1 MNAKRDS
8 VAALVAITLLSACA
22 AIQPAGT
29 AQAGLKNEVA
39 SFLQGYLV
47 AIDRRDSVAIRGAFI
62 ADDRFVWIE
71 DGRARY
77 RHVGDVLSGLAS
89 FPAGSPIRTELFDL
103 SVAPVGAAGAHAWAS
118 FKTTVG
124 EGSQAFAFQ
133 GAISFV
139 LERDGTRWRIVSGH
153 TSSPGRR

>member
-1 MNAKRDS
+1 MRVAG
-8 VAALVAITLLSACA
+8 AALVAIALLSACA
-22 AIQPAGT
+22 AIQPAT
-29 AQAGLKNEVA
+29 SVQASLKNEVA
-39 SFLQGYLV
+39 AFLQGYLV
-47 AIDRRDSVAIRGAFI
+47 AIDRRDSVAIRSAFI
-62 ADDRFVWIE
+62 ADDRLVWIE
-71 DGRARY
+71 EGRVRY
-77 RHVGDVLSGLAS
+77 RRVEEVLSGLAGY
-89 FPAGSPIRTELFDL
+89 PAGSPIRTELVDL

-139 LERDGTRWRIVSGH
+139 LERDGTRWRILGGH